1 MFINRDFITS
11 AIPCGADRSVA
22 ASARVRV
29 TGNAK
34 DAITATS
41 AARNVLNIYR
51 IITVLMTPPWLFPEW
66 HKELIIRKNT
76 RSGATCFQC
85 SNKYISKQC
94 DSSCGWACHPKDS
107 TKNQACHDSFYQ
119 AYTGPC
125 FVNLLHNDSSFSLVF
140 RYLFARIF
148 QVYTIAFKSTNVFF
162 LRTLLYKMS
171 FCNTPY
177 SLCIDCKNS

>member
-76 RSGATCFQC
+76 RSGATAFNAPTNT
-85 SNKYISKQC
+85 SPNNAIPVA
-94 DSSCGWACHPKDS
+94 DGHAIPR
-107 TKNQACHDSFYQ
+107 TAPRTRPATIRF
-119 AYTGPC
+119 TR
-125 FVNLLHNDSSFSLVF
+125 LTLVH
-140 RYLFARIF
+140 A
-148 QVYTIAFKSTNVFF
+148 S
-162 LRTLLYKMS
+162 
-171 FCNTPY
+171 
-177 SLCIDCKNS
+177 